1 MSQEFCGI
9 DLFCGCGGV
18 TQGFLRAG
26 IDMRLG
32 VDCEPVYKNTYESN
46 NKAPYLSRDIR
57 KVSAGD
63 IVPYL
68 KESAHKK
75 LLISSCAPCQPFS
88 LKNAKRSQDSSVDPR
103 IDLGFELLRIASEL
117 ESEGH
122 ACAGIFIENV
132 PEFSKSPVWQGVRE
146 ELMKRGFSV
155 AHKVLNFASYGVPQS
170 RRRFIAV
177 AVRGW
182 CFLSMPQPTH
192 GEGLLPY
199 RTVKDAFEGLS
210 QIAAGEACN
219 ITPNHRARALSDLNF
234 QRISSVPLNGGSR
247 SSFPEELVLDCHKDF
262 NGHKDVYGRM
272 SMDAPSPTVTTRC
285 ISITNGR
292 YGHPLEHRGI
302 SVREAARLQTFP
314 DSFLFSGNSI
324 EVDARMIG
332 NAVPVAA
339 AELFGRFLMERI
351 EQLAR
356 LSQNNCNNESC
367 QPDNIAA

>member
-1 MSQEFCGI
+1 
-9 DLFCGCGGV
+9 
-18 TQGFLRAG
+18 
-26 IDMRLG
+26 
-32 VDCEPVYKNTYESN
+32 
-46 NKAPYLSRDIR
+46 
-57 KVSAGD
+57 
-63 IVPYL
+63 
-68 KESAHKK
+68 
-75 LLISSCAPCQPFS
+75 
-88 LKNAKRSQDSSVDPR
+88 
-103 IDLGFELLRIASEL
+103 
-117 ESEGH
+117 
-122 ACAGIFIENV
+122 
-132 PEFSKSPVWQGVRE
+132 
-146 ELMKRGFSV
+146 
-155 AHKVLNFASYGVPQS
+155 
-170 RRRFIAV
+170 
-177 AVRGW
+177 
-182 CFLSMPQPTH
+182 MPQPTH